1 MQVSNCFQTP
11 GSLDWWLC
19 QCAFKIVLMD
29 IILWVDYLTHNNNK
43 THNNLPIRFQIPHP
57 PFLQVK
63 SPEVETGV
71 QSPYGV
77 AAIPGS

>member
-11 GSLDWWLC
+11 GGLDWWLC
-19 QCAFKIVLMD
+19 QCAFKIVLMG
-29 IILWVDYLTHNNNK
+29 IILWVDYFPHNNNN
-43 THNNLPIRFQIPHP
+43 THNNLPIRFQIPL

-63 SPEVETGV
+63 STEVEMGV

-77 AAIPGS
+77 AATPGS